1 MRLRDLRW
9 HILFSVILLISYA
22 AIAIC
27 FYLSIS
33 SGKVESSMKELGLE
47 KSTASVDLFTETV
60 NSYYNIYV
68 NDKDN
73 TSDLFDACK
82 NQTGLES
89 KFDSIENGKPK
100 VIIAQANLFEPDIND
115 SFELNK
121 DTNYYVYFCKE
132 NLVSRIKL
140 ESLLNQIFS
149 DQTWYVF
156 ILGDTSDEIVTT
168 NSSDK
173 TIQSKTLANLIGNV
187 SKNEALDNGCFNEV
201 LNLSQ
206 GRGVLSG
213 NKVSFRA
220 LDKGKACD
228 IYISFFISTSDAY
241 FGISW
246 VLTQAIIFY
255 SAGVIVCLL
264 MLLILVL
271 GCKKASTLLRVDRTS
286 TKKTKAIVIRIDP
299 NGKVIFTNR
308 TFKQMYGLTTKLNN
322 VHEFI
327 DVMTEEPIL
336 ETVKKNQAFE
346 CSLVTDDGIVHYL
359 HLSPLYT
366 SNSYYLMGTEITVD
380 YERRK
385 HLEEM
390 SGKNEVT
397 HCDNGFTLVNQF
409 KTIISNTESTDL
421 AFIQYNII
429 KHEDVISVFGRKNYS
444 SVQNEFLTKL
454 REKFE
459 NLAIFQMNE
468 AEFIII
474 FPNVN
479 LDDSVEIV
487 KSTLDE
493 LKRPFNVERNSIYLN
508 VKTVIYN
515 LKREDFADITLDKI
529 MDKLELALKN
539 IINYAG
545 KDLIVYDPAMDGI
558 LLAADEMEKD
568 LEHGLINSEF
578 KMYLQ
583 PQFDI
588 MNNRVDGF
596 EALIRWM
603 NPKYSKQS
611 PQAFIE
617 LAEERGHML
626 DIGRFV
632 ISESFKLAKKLEPYN
647 VHVSVNV
654 SPVQL
659 LQTGFVQ
666 NIVDEFKS
674 LNLKKGSIAIEITET
689 FLMDNFHLMNEKLHL
704 LHDLGFHIHLDDFC
718 TGYSSML
725 YLKDL
730 PVDTLKID
738 KEFTK
743 NITSNKTSENI
754 VKTICNLANALNL
767 DIVCEGVET
776 EEQSNMMKKF
786 GCRVIQGYLI
796 GKAMP
801 YEEAIVLL
809 EKYNEKGK

>member
-1 MRLRDLRW
+1 MRLKDLRW

-47 KSTASVDLFTETV
+47 KSSASVDLFNETV
-60 NSYYNIYV
+60 TSYYNIYL
-68 NDKDN
+68 NGNLDKIDE
-73 TSDLFDACK
+73 CK
-82 NQTGLES
+82 SQTGLAE
-89 KFDSIENGKPK
+89 KFNSIEDGKPK
-100 VIIAQANLFEPDIND
+100 VIIAQANLFESNVSSSLKQDTEFYIYFYN
-115 SFELNK
+115 NK
-121 DTNYYVYFCKE
+121 T
-132 NLVSRIKL
+132 VSRIKL
-140 ESLLNQIFS
+140 KDLLDELFS
-149 DQTWYVF
+149 DQIWYAF
-156 ILGDTSDEIVTT
+156 NLNETRDKMISN
-168 NSSDK
+168 NSTDNTEYTKNIES
-173 TIQSKTLANLIGNV
+173 LIGTA
-187 SKNEALDNGCFNEV
+187 SKNEALKNGYFNEV
-201 LNLSQ
+201 LNLSR

-213 NKVSFRA
+213 NKTISGD
-220 LDKGKACD
+220 L
-228 IYISFFISTSDAY
+228 YIAFFISTSDAY
-241 FGISW
+241 LGISW

-255 SAGVIVCLL
+255 SAGVIVCIL
-264 MLLILVL
+264 MLLIFIL

-286 TKKTKAIVIRIDP
+286 TEKTKAMVIRIDP
-299 NGKVIFTNR
+299 NGNVIFTNR
-308 TFKQMYGLTTKLNN
+308 TFKQMYGLTTKLTN
-322 VHEFI
+322 VHELI

-336 ETVKKNQAFE
+336 ETVKKNQSFE
-346 CSLVTDDGIVHYL
+346 CSVVTDDGIVHYL
-359 HLSPLYT
+359 HLSPLYI

-409 KTIISNTESTDL
+409 RTIISNSESTDL
-421 AFIQYNII
+421 AFIQFNII
-429 KHEDVISVFGRKNYS
+429 KHEDVISVFGRKNYC

-454 REKFE
+454 KEKFD
-459 NLAIFQMNE
+459 NLAIFQMSE
-468 AEFIII
+468 AEFIVI

-487 KSTLDE
+487 KSTLED

-588 MNNRVDGF
+588 MNNRIDGF

-603 NPKYSKQS
+603 NPKYNKQS
-611 PQAFIE
+611 PQTFIE

-632 ISESFKLAKKLEPYN
+632 ISESLKLAKKLEPYN

-659 LQTGFVQ
+659 LQAGFVQ

-704 LHDLGFHIHLDDFC
+704 LYDLGFHIHLDDFC

-743 NITSNKTSENI
+743 NITTNKTSENI

-767 DIVCEGVET
+767 DMVCEGVET
-776 EEQSNMMKKF
+776 EEQLNMMKKF

-801 YEEAIVLL
+801 YEEAVVLL